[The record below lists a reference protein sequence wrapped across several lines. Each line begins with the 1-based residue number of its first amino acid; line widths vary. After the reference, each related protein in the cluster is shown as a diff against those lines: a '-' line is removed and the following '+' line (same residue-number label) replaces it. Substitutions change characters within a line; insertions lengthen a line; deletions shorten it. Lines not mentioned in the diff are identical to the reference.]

1 MNVFVGLPG
10 DVLIQ
15 ISETQRKL
23 TAEVDGVVSNSLLLF
38 FFQVFLSDWIHKLD
52 SLLVLF

>member
-38 FFQVFLSDWIHKLD
+38 FFSSLS
-52 SLLVLF
+52 V

>member
-1 MNVFVGLPG
+1 MNYLNNVFVCFLG

-23 TAEVDGVVSNSLLLF
+23 TAEVEGVVS
-38 FFQVFLSDWIHKLD
+38 
-52 SLLVLF
+52 